1 MHEPSF
7 GGTDGEL
14 SPREGQDPAVPPAL
28 AAVPASAP
36 AMTGASSPRQKPGT
50 PSLLRELNDRAALEL
65 LLAEGPL
72 TRAQLSDRTGVSKV
86 TVSQMLARLEDRGL
100 VMVAGEQ
107 AGGRGPNAA
116 LYSVVRSS
124 AYVAGLYVE
133 SDLVSA
139 AIADV
144 TGQCVAEITVNSNG
158 ADDPVGMVRD
168 AIGRACE
175 SAGIGLDK
183 LASVVIGSPGVLD
196 PKTGAPRIAVNLP
209 TWQEDV
215 PDALREVL
223 HTPVVIENDVNL
235 AAMAERHWGAAA
247 GLDDFAFVWL
257 GTGLGLATVING
269 QVRRG
274 VGGAAGEIGWM
285 PVHGAPLPAGNEH
298 PSKAGL
304 QAIAGGLAVQTL
316 AAEYGFTGATAADV
330 VTAARADLA
339 RARSSASAVVPA
351 GEVPAGEV
359 PAGEMTAREVPAG
372 EMTAGE
378 MTAREMTAADGS
390 RGAAFFDELA
400 HRVSIGVAAV
410 CVVLDPG
417 LVVLGGTVGKAGGAE
432 LATRVAAE
440 VRQLCLAR
448 PAVVPTSLSDEPVLH
463 GAIQAALAQARA
475 GLLSSLGTVSD

>member
-1 MHEPSF
+1 MTSHV
-7 GGTDGEL
+7 GGNV
-14 SPREGQDPAVPPAL
+14 PEGK
-28 AAVPASAP
+28 ASGPEAR
-36 AMTGASSPRQKPGT
+36 RQKPGT

-72 TRAQLSDRTGVSKV
+72 TRAQLSERTGVSKV

-144 TGQCVAEITVNSNG
+144 TGQRVGNVSVDPNG

-175 SAGIGLDK
+175 SAGIGLEN

-196 PKTGAPRIAVNLP
+196 PRTGAPRLAVNLP
-209 TWQEDV
+209 TWHEGV
-215 PDALREVL
+215 PEALRKVL

-235 AAMAERHWGAAA
+235 AAMAERANGVAA
-247 GLDDFAFVWL
+247 GFDDFAFVWL
-257 GTGLGLATVING
+257 GTGLGLAAVING

-304 QAIAGGLAVQTL
+304 QALAGGLAVQTL
-316 AAEYGFTGATAADV
+316 AAEYGFTGTTAADAV
-330 VTAARADLA
+330 ALAVADAQRAG
-339 RARSSASAVVPA
+339 RS
-351 GEVPAGEV
+351 
-359 PAGEMTAREVPAG
+359 
-372 EMTAGE
+372 
-378 MTAREMTAADGS
+378 S
-390 RGAAFFDELA
+390 RGAVFIDEVA
-400 HRVSIGVAAV
+400 HRVAIGVAAV

-417 LVVLGGTVGKAGGAE
+417 LVVLGGTVGKAGGTE
-432 LATRVAAE
+432 LANRVAAE
-440 VRQLCLAR
+440 VPLLCLAR
-448 PAVVPTSLSDEPVLH
+448 PTVVPTSVPGEPVLL
-463 GAIQAALAQARA
+463 GAMQAALAHARSA
-475 GLLSSLGTVSD
+475 LLSSLGSVSE

>member
-1 MHEPSF
+1 MTSAV
-7 GGTDGEL
+7 GGGMPDGNTN
-14 SPREGQDPAVPPAL
+14 GPA
-28 AAVPASAP
+28 
-36 AMTGASSPRQKPGT
+36 GPRQKPGT

-72 TRAQLSDRTGVSKV
+72 TRAQISERTGVSKV

-100 VMVAGEQ
+100 VMIAGEQ

-124 AYVAGLYVE
+124 AYVAGLYVDF
-133 SDLVSA
+133 DLVSA

-144 TGQCVAEITVNSNG
+144 TGERVAYVSVDPNG
-158 ADDPVGMVRD
+158 ADDPVRMIRD
-168 AIGRACE
+168 ALGRACE
-175 SAGIGLDK
+175 SAGLDFSA
-183 LASVVIGSPGVLD
+183 LSSVVIGSPGVLD
-196 PKTGAPRIAVNLP
+196 PRTGAPRIAVNLP
-209 TWQEDV
+209 TWHEGV

-235 AAMAERHWGAAA
+235 AAMAERAGGAAA

-257 GTGLGLATVING
+257 GTGLGLAAVING

-304 QAIAGGLAVQTL
+304 QALAGGLAVQAL
-316 AAEYGFTGATAADV
+316 AAEHGFHSPTAADA
-330 VTAARADLA
+330 VTAALADLA
-339 RARSSASAVVPA
+339 SAP
-351 GEVPAGEV
+351 GGN
-359 PAGEMTAREVPAG
+359 
-372 EMTAGE
+372 
-378 MTAREMTAADGS
+378 
-390 RGAAFFDELA
+390 GAAFIDELA

-417 LVVLGGTVGKAGGAE
+417 LVVLGGTVGKAGGTE
-432 LATRVAAE
+432 LAARVAAE
-440 VRQLCLAR
+440 VPRLCLAR
-448 PAVVPTSLSDEPVLH
+448 PTIVSTSVPGEPVLL
-463 GAIQAALAQARA
+463 GAMQAALAQARA
-475 GLLSSLGTVSD
+475 GLLGSLGTVSD

>member
-1 MHEPSF
+1 MTSAV
-7 GGTDGEL
+7 GGGMPDGNTN
-14 SPREGQDPAVPPAL
+14 GPA
-28 AAVPASAP
+28 
-36 AMTGASSPRQKPGT
+36 GPRQKPGT

-72 TRAQLSDRTGVSKV
+72 TRAQISERTGVSKV

-124 AYVAGLYVE
+124 AYVAGLYVDF
-133 SDLVSA
+133 DLVSA

-144 TGQCVAEITVNSNG
+144 TGERVAYVSVDPNG
-158 ADDPVGMVRD
+158 ADDPVRMIRD
-168 AIGRACE
+168 ALGRACE
-175 SAGIGLDK
+175 SAGLDFSA
-183 LASVVIGSPGVLD
+183 LSSVVIGSPGVLD
-196 PKTGAPRIAVNLP
+196 PRTGAPRIAVNLP
-209 TWQEDV
+209 TWHEGV

-235 AAMAERHWGAAA
+235 AAMAERAGGAAA

-257 GTGLGLATVING
+257 GTGLGLAAVING

-304 QAIAGGLAVQTL
+304 QALAGGLAVQAL
-316 AAEYGFTGATAADV
+316 AAEHGFHSPTAADA
-330 VTAARADLA
+330 VTAALADLA
-339 RARSSASAVVPA
+339 SAP
-351 GEVPAGEV
+351 GGN
-359 PAGEMTAREVPAG
+359 
-372 EMTAGE
+372 
-378 MTAREMTAADGS
+378 
-390 RGAAFFDELA
+390 GAAFIDELA

-417 LVVLGGTVGKAGGAE
+417 LVVLGGTVGKAGGTE
-432 LATRVAAE
+432 LAARVAAE
-440 VRQLCLAR
+440 VPRLCLAR
-448 PAVVPTSLSDEPVLH
+448 PTIVSTSVPGEPVLL
-463 GAIQAALAQARA
+463 GAMQAALAQARA
-475 GLLSSLGTVSD
+475 GLLGSLGTVSD